1 MKIELKAFYTKTIKV
16 EIEPRVFDIEYG
28 FLTERTVEHLKIPCT
43 FLSGYEFKL
52 SYSCLSCESE
62 IVLTQEIITSQI
74 GELNLG
80 KLCARESGKLSFLN
94 SIYNLFPNIK
104 KKYLN
109 STWFLIADYN
119 VSSVFRLF
127 HVKCPHCQAK
137 YLGIYIYRTAEI
149 PERPGEIPV
158 PAKVYLDNIAWV
170 EFDEDEFFKEAG
182 IR

>member
-1 MKIELKAFYTKTIKV
+1 MKIERKAFYTKTIKV

-52 SYSCLSCESE
+52 SYSCLSCDSE
-62 IVLTQEIITSQI
+62 IILTQEVITSQF
-74 GELNLG
+74 GKLNLG
-80 KLCARESGKLSFLN
+80 YLKTGKLRKLSFLE
-94 SIYNLFPNIK
+94 SICDIFPNMK
-104 KKYLN
+104 KIYLN
-109 STWFLIADYN
+109 SKCYLESDN
-119 VSSVFRLF
+119 VHGIFSLF
-127 HVKCPHCQAK
+127 QVKCPDCQSK
-137 YLGIYIYRTAEI
+137 YLGIYIYATADI